1 MTNFIVKVRFANPGM
16 SGVEAIRLVQATTL
30 DEAVK
35 IAKTYDSDGGM
46 TSYRGYVCG
55 YFTTDGI
62 YKKYDNEVREW
73 NINKVKVLDEY

>member
-1 MTNFIVKVRFANPGM
+1 MTHFIVKVRFANPGT
-16 SGVEAIRLVQATTL
+16 SGVEFVRLVQATTL